1 MGLFRGGKMTIERAT
16 LLLKMMSN
24 PIRLGIL
31 RELTLR
37 DEICVG
43 NLEELL
49 NVSQSSASQH
59 LAHLRNSGIVSS
71 RKNGKQVCYKV
82 SEESIKD
89 ILKALNI

>member
-1 MGLFRGGKMTIERAT
+1 MTIERAT

-31 RELTLR
+31 KELTFR
-37 DEICVG
+37 EEICVG

-59 LAHLRNSGIVSS
+59 LAHLRNSGIVSC
-71 RKNGKQVCYKV
+71 RKHGKKVCYRV
-82 SEESIKD
+82 SEKSIKD

>member
-16 LLLKMMSN
+16 
-24 PIRLGIL
+24 
-31 RELTLR
+31 

>member
-1 MGLFRGGKMTIERAT
+1 MTIEKAT

-37 DEICVG
+37 EEICVG
-43 NLEELL
+43 NLEKIL
-49 NVSQSSASQH
+49 NISQSSASQH
-59 LAHLRNSGIVSS
+59 LAHLRNSGIVTS
-71 RKNGKQVCYKV
+71 RKHGKKVCYRV
-82 SEESIKD
+82 SEESVKD